1 MKPRVLFV
9 SRRVETPL
17 PRSERRRWD
26 ALRAELDFRVVAAG
40 EPDGREL
47 ALAPEPAVLAGPAF
61 YVALPAR
68 VARQLRSFRPHA
80 VVVQGAHE
88 TAAVL
93 VARRLTS
100 SDTAV
105 IADVHGDFR
114 AATRLYGSPLRSL
127 LSPVADRVAVA
138 ALRRADGVRTVTA
151 YTTELMRG
159 LGVEPT
165 DEFPAYMDFGTFLQT
180 PPVALPQ
187 RPQALF
193 VGVLERYKNV
203 DGLVAA
209 WRLVAQRLPEAR
221 LVVVGKGTLRHLV
234 EGFERAEDLPP
245 EEVARRLDDSWVL
258 VLPSRSEGM
267 GRVLIEAF
275 LRGRGVVGARLGGI
289 ADLVEDG
296 VSGLLVE
303 PEPEP
308 LAEALVRVLGDRALA
323 ERLAEGARAAGAAYR
338 PQDYAKNVAA
348 PWPSSS
354 TALMRRSGT
363 PFCLPCT
370 RHSIF
375 WSTRLQPSCA
385 HRKMRPLPFFT
396 SSTTPSTSAP
406 LAPPAASSSP
416 RSNGF
421 GSARVWRSGTS
432 AARRPVRGMTFRSVR
447 SCRV

>member
-1 MKPRVLFV
+1 VKPRVLFV

-17 PRSERRRWD
+17 PKSERRRWD
-26 ALRAELDFRVVAAG
+26 ALRTELDFRVVAAG
-40 EPDGREL
+40 EPDGHEL

-93 VARRLTS
+93 AARRLTS
-100 SDTAV
+100 SDAAV

-114 AATRLYGSPLRSL
+114 APTRLYGSRLRSL
-127 LSPVADRVAVA
+127 LSPLADRVAVA

-159 LGVEPT
+159 LGIEPT

-209 WRLVAQRLPEAR
+209 WRDVAARLPEAR
-221 LVVVGKGTLRHLV
+221 LRVVGTGALEAV
-234 EGFERAEDLPP
+234 VERAVAELPDRVSWTP
-245 EEVARRLDDSWVL
+245 RLPQAEVAAALDESTCL

-267 GRVLIEAF
+267 GRVVIEAF
-275 LRGRGVVGARLGGI
+275 CRGRAVIGSRVGGI
-289 ADLVEDG
+289 PDLVEDG
-296 VSGLLVE
+296 VNGLLVE
-303 PEPEP
+303 QGDGAGLVAA
-308 LAEALVRVLGDRALA
+308 LASLLSDRVLA
-323 ERLAEGARAAGAAYR
+323 ERLGRGAEA
-338 PQDYAKNVAA
+338 
-348 PWPSSS
+348 
-354 TALMRRSGT
+354 
-363 PFCLPCT
+363 
-370 RHSIF
+370 
-375 WSTRLQPSCA
+375 
-385 HRKMRPLPFFT
+385 
-396 SSTTPSTSAP
+396 
-406 LAPPAASSSP
+406 
-416 RSNGF
+416 
-421 GSARVWRSGTS
+421 S
-432 AARRPVRGMTFRSVR
+432 AAAWTISADDFARRVRALVE
-447 SCRV
+447 RVTPIS